1 MKEERLKKEKQDML
15 GFYDYTVVLTYI
27 SLAVSVFGMTR
38 ALEGDFK
45 VAILC
50 LALSGLCDMFDGK
63 IARTKK
69 NRTEDEKKFGIQI
82 DSLCD
87 VVCFGVFPAMICY
100 LMGVRGALGWFCI
113 GYYTICGVIRLAF
126 FNVLEIE
133 RQQNEDGVNHYYHGL
148 PITTVAIVLPLI
160 FVVQMVLNNTT
171 FLVLLHVMLLTV
183 GTLFVVDFKLRKP
196 GNLVLTGIVVVVAIA
211 VLLVIFNSKMMVP
224 KMHFPRT
231 SFWKWI
237 TEYFIMG

>member
-69 NRTEDEKKFGIQI
+69 KKRRDTKDVINCNEGRTFEKGET
-82 DSLCD
+82 
-87 VVCFGVFPAMICY
+87 
-100 LMGVRGALGWFCI
+100 
-113 GYYTICGVIRLAF
+113 GYA
-126 FNVLEIE
+126 
-133 RQQNEDGVNHYYHGL
+133 
-148 PITTVAIVLPLI
+148 
-160 FVVQMVLNNTT
+160 
-171 FLVLLHVMLLTV
+171 
-183 GTLFVVDFKLRKP
+183 
-196 GNLVLTGIVVVVAIA
+196 
-211 VLLVIFNSKMMVP
+211 
-224 KMHFPRT
+224 
-231 SFWKWI
+231 WI
-237 TEYFIMG
+237 L

>member
-100 LMGVRGALGWFCI
+100 CLGMNHIPGVIILCLYCVAS
-113 GYYTICGVIRLAF
+113 VIRLGY
-126 FNVLEIE
+126 FNVSDDIGKILKK
-133 RQQNEDGVNHYYHGL
+133 Q
-148 PITTVAIVLPLI
+148 
-160 FVVQMVLNNTT
+160 
-171 FLVLLHVMLLTV
+171 
-183 GTLFVVDFKLRKP
+183 RKP
-196 GNLVLTGIVVVVAIA
+196 AILVTHDISEAISMADRVLILSKRPATVIKIVPI
-211 VLLVIFNSKMMVP
+211 VP
-224 KMHFPRT
+224 EK
-231 SFWKWI
+231 
-237 TEYFIMG
+237 

>member
-100 LMGVRGALGWFCI
+100 CLG
-113 GYYTICGVIRLAF
+113 Y
-126 FNVLEIE
+126 FNVMEE
-133 RQQNEDGVNHYYHGL
+133 KRQNETSELRHYYQGL
-148 PITTVAIVLPLI
+148 PITSMAIILP
-160 FVVQMVLNNTT
+160 
-171 FLVLLHVMLLTV
+171 FLYLLRR
-183 GTLFVVDFKLRKP
+183 GCGKNF
-196 GNLVLTGIVVVVAIA
+196 
-211 VLLVIFNSKMMVP
+211 LLVIHVAVLVVGVLFISDFKVKKPQNPMVILLVALVALALSMMF
-224 KMHFPRT
+224 HLL
-231 SFWKWI
+231 
-237 TEYFIMG
+237 